1 MGYYDRLFESSHI
14 SGLQLK
20 NRIVFPAIGTHYANR
35 DGTVSQRLIDFY
47 VKRAEGGVGLIVVE
61 FCAIDPF
68 QKGSTAELG
77 VWEDKFIDGLSR
89 LTSAVKLPGSKVA
102 LQLHHPGRLTDTRIN
117 GVQGVAPSAVPA
129 LTMREVPREL
139 SEVEIEAII
148 DEFVEG
154 ARRAK
159 EAGFDAVELHGASG
173 YLIYQFFSPLSNL
186 RKDGWGGNT
195 LGRTRFA
202 REIVRRVKEVLGGD
216 FPIVL
221 RMAVTDYQEGGL
233 TIEESKKIVQI
244 MEKERVDSISVT
256 AGTFDSPVPGLVPP
270 MFMPRGCHTGMSAEI
285 KKVTSLPVMVAGRV
299 NGLKL
304 AEQIVSEGK
313 ADLICMGRAL
323 IADPDLL
330 KKAKEGREREI
341 EVCVADNTCVH
352 SITRGIPGNPLV
364 CLMNPD
370 VGREGEKE
378 TKAEKPR
385 KVLVIGGSP
394 AGVEASRV
402 AALRGHQVILWEE
415 NPELGGRWS
424 YLLKSY
430 IPHRVS
436 VLRGLGVKM
445 ELGKEITLSSVLEL
459 NPDIVIVTMGLA
471 PATPV
476 IPGLEK
482 AKVFQADDVLSG
494 KVRAEGRVAVIGGNN
509 IGMELAEFLMKHG
522 VRGDQI
528 SILEEKWAGRGIERF
543 SRRSLIDK
551 LTQCGVRI
559 VVDVKIR
566 EFESNRLVFRK
577 KDGTEESV
585 EMDCAVIALPRIRHD
600 ALAGSLSR
608 SGLQVLSVNA
618 CQSPSDYVE
627 AAEEGASIGREI

>member
-1 MGYYDRLFESSHI
+1 MGNYGRLFEPFHI
-14 SGLQLK
+14 RGLQLK
-20 NRIVFPAIGTHYANR
+20 NRIVFPAIGTHYANP

-47 VKRAEGGVGLIVVE
+47 LKRAEGGVGLIVVE
-61 FCAIDPF
+61 FCAVDPY

-77 VWEDKFIDGLSR
+77 VWEDKFVEGLSR
-89 LTSAVKLPGSKVA
+89 LTSAVKRLGSKVA

-129 LTMREVPREL
+129 LIMREVPREL
-139 SEVEIEAII
+139 PEVEIKAII
-148 DEFVEG
+148 DKFVEG

-159 EAGFDAVELHGASG
+159 EAGFDAVELHGATG

-202 REIVRRVKEVLGGD
+202 TEIVRRIKEVLGGD

-233 TIEESKKIVQI
+233 TVEESKKIVRI
-244 MEKERVDSISVT
+244 MEKEGVDSVSVT

-285 KKVTSLPVMVAGRV
+285 KKLTHLPIMVAGRI
-299 NGLKL
+299 NSLKL
-304 AEQIVSEGK
+304 AEQILREGK

-323 IADPDLL
+323 IADPNLL
-330 KKAKEGREREI
+330 RKVKEGREREI
-341 EVCVADNTCVH
+341 VVCVADNTCVH

-370 VGREGEKE
+370 IGREGEKE
-378 TKAEKPR
+378 TEAEKPR

-394 AGVEASRV
+394 TGIEASRV
-402 AALRGHQVILWEE
+402 AALRGHQVTLWEE
-415 NPELGGRWS
+415 NREIGGRWS
-424 YLLKSY
+424 YLLKPY
-430 IPHRVS
+430 VHHRIS
-436 VLRGLGVKM
+436 VLKSLGVKM
-445 ELGKEITLSSVLEL
+445 ELAKEVTVSSVHEL

-471 PATPV
+471 PATPL
-476 IPGLEK
+476 IAGLEK
-482 AKVFQADDVLSG
+482 AKVFQADDVFAG
-494 KVRAEGRVAVIGGNN
+494 KVRAEGRVAIIGGNN
-509 IGMELAEFLMKHG
+509 IGMELAEFLIKHG
-522 VRGDQI
+522 AQGDQI
-528 SILEEKWAGRGIERF
+528 SILEEKWVGRGIELF

-551 LTQCGVRI
+551 LTQCGIRI

-566 EFESNRLVFRK
+566 EAEVNRLVFRK

-585 EMDCAVIALPRIRHD
+585 EMDCAVIALPRIQQD
-600 ALAGSLSR
+600 ALAKSLSR
-608 SGLQVLSVNA
+608 NGLQVLSVNA
-618 CQSPSDYVE
+618 CQSPSEYVE
-627 AAEEGASIGREI
+627 AAEEGASIGRKI